1 MSRAVV
7 HDPVRVAAAMGKRF
21 TDALEANEEGVGRNV
36 TENLFDRQLLPIFA

>member
-1 MSRAVV
+1 
-7 HDPVRVAAAMGKRF
+7 MGKRF